1 MYAVGKLSI
10 KNLKLRRYIM
20 SALTKKH
27 HTDDVAKISW
37 HGGLYVVPIEVMERY
52 KITSEAPYISI
63 DDLFSVFT
71 QKTGEPSV
79 LLKGLRY
86 REGLSQIEFAKKLN
100 ISQTNLS
107 AMENGKRAIG
117 KELAKRIAE
126 FFK

>member
-1 MYAVGKLSI
+1 
-10 KNLKLRRYIM
+10 M

-27 HTDDVAKISW
+27 HIDDVAKISW

-52 KITSEAPYISI
+52 KVTSDDSHISI
-63 DDLFSVFT
+63 DDLFSDLT
-71 QKTGEPSV
+71 QKTGEPGV

-107 AMENGKRAIG
+107 AMENGRRTIG
-117 KELAKRIAE
+117 KELAKRIADI
-126 FFK
+126 FGLDYRVFM

>member
-1 MYAVGKLSI
+1 
-10 KNLKLRRYIM
+10 M

-37 HGGLYVVPIEVMERY
+37 HGGVYIVPVEVMERY
-52 KITSEAPYISI
+52 KVKSNDHYISV
-63 DDLFSVFT
+63 DSLFSDLT
-71 QKTGEPSV
+71 QKSGEPGV

-107 AMENGKRAIG
+107 AMENGRRAIG
-117 KELAKRIAE
+117 KELSKRIADL
-126 FFK
+126 FGVDYRVFL

>member
-1 MYAVGKLSI
+1 
-10 KNLKLRRYIM
+10 M

-37 HGGLYVVPIEVMERY
+37 HGGLYIVPIEVMERY
-52 KITSEAPYISI
+52 KITSDDPYISI
-63 DDLFSVFT
+63 DDLFNGLT

-117 KELAKRIAE
+117 KELAKRIAT
-126 FFK
+126 FFGLDYRMFL